1 MSQQTQRG
9 WLTTWRR
16 AAFWNVVCQKVMHQ
30 RMCSHNE
37 MDTHGTATISAMDT
51 NIHVHG
57 LQDRHCANLC
67 PSKTI
72 CTPLFVVAQHCHQ
85 SISVDCFPVHEQ
97 SSTSPWKRQSWMLL
111 IVAHWT
117 WHILSSTHPMLGW
130 PENRKLLSHVSCT
143 KSKGQENMYFGKG
156 HLQLRE
162 PIQIG
167 GA

>member
-1 MSQQTQRG
+1 
-9 WLTTWRR
+9 
-16 AAFWNVVCQKVMHQ
+16 
-30 RMCSHNE
+30 MCSHNE

-57 LQDRHCANLC
+57 LQDRHGANLC

-72 CTPLFVVAQHCHQ
+72 CTPLFVVARHCHQ

-97 SSTSPWKRQSWMLL
+97 TT
-111 IVAHWT
+111 I
-117 WHILSSTHPMLGW
+117 HISLKKAGLDVTDSCPLNMTHFVQYPSCARVT
-130 PENRKLLSHVSCT
+130 RKSEAAIHVSCT